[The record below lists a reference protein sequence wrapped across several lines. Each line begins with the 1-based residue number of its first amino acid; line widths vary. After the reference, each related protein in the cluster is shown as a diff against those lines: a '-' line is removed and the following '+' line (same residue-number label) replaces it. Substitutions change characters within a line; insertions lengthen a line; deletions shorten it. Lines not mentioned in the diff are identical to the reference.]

1 MYILPKEEWAAVILL
16 IELACCPTQ
25 LKESSECAMLKK
37 KKMWIKVG
45 SSTNGMTA
53 LAFLGVYLFSDICL
67 MFTPVK

>member
-37 KKMWIKVG
+37 KKKCG
-45 SSTNGMTA
+45 SK
-53 LAFLGVYLFSDICL
+53 LAVAQ
-67 MFTPVK
+67 ME